1 MSTKSYISLTRF
13 DNSNYSVYFLK
24 GGHQIMNLPTI
35 IICVI
40 LVIIIYIGIRSTKK
54 RATSGC
60 CGSSE
65 TVKKVRVKDK
75 NKDHYPYKTVLK
87 VYDIHCQNC
96 VHTIENAFN
105 SQEGFY
111 AKVNTEDNTVT
122 ILSKQEHSTDELI
135 DIVTKAGYTSKAV

>member
-1 MSTKSYISLTRF
+1 
-13 DNSNYSVYFLK
+13 
-24 GGHQIMNLPTI
+24 MNLPTI

-40 LVIIIYIGIRSTKK
+40 LVIIICTGIRSTKK

-60 CGSSE
+60 CGSIE
-65 TVKKVRVKDK
+65 TIKKVKVKDK

-96 VHTIENAFN
+96 VRTIENAFN
-105 SQEGFY
+105 SLEGFY

-122 ILSKQEHSTDELI
+122 ILSKQQHSTNELI
-135 DIVTKAGYTSKAV
+135 NMLSNVGYTSKEL

>member
-1 MSTKSYISLTRF
+1 
-13 DNSNYSVYFLK
+13 
-24 GGHQIMNLPTI
+24 MNLPTI
-35 IICVI
+35 LICII
-40 LVIIIYIGIRSTKK
+40 LVIIICIGIRSTKK

-96 VHTIENAFN
+96 VRTIENAFN
-105 SQEGFY
+105 SQDGFY
-111 AKVNTEDNTVT
+111 AKVNTEDNTVI
-122 ILSKQEHSTDELI
+122 ILSKEQHPTDEFINTLSN
-135 DIVTKAGYTSKAV
+135 VGYTSKELWRKAGN

>member
-1 MSTKSYISLTRF
+1 
-13 DNSNYSVYFLK
+13 
-24 GGHQIMNLPTI
+24 MNLPTI

-40 LVIIIYIGIRSTKK
+40 LVIIICIGIRSTKK

-60 CGSSE
+60 CGGSE
-65 TVKKVRVKDK
+65 TIKKVKIKDK

-87 VYDIHCQNC
+87 VYDILCQNC
-96 VHTIENAFN
+96 VRTIENAFN

-122 ILSKQEHSTDELI
+122 ILSKQQHPTDELI
-135 DIVTKAGYTSKAV
+135 NMLSNVGYTSKEL

>member
-1 MSTKSYISLTRF
+1 
-13 DNSNYSVYFLK
+13 
-24 GGHQIMNLPTI
+24 MNLPTI

-40 LVIIIYIGIRSTKK
+40 LVIIICIGIRSTKK

-65 TVKKVRVKDK
+65 TVKKIRIKDK
-75 NKDHYPYKTVLK
+75 NKEHYPYKVVLK

-105 SQEGFY
+105 TQEGYY
-111 AKVNTEDNTVT
+111 AKVNTDSNTVT
-122 ILSKQEHSTDELI
+122 ILSKQNHTAGELI
-135 DIVTKAGYTSKAV
+135 QALSNVGYVSREL

>member
-1 MSTKSYISLTRF
+1 MLIF
-13 DNSNYSVYFLK
+13 DTTFFQRRIK
-24 GGHQIMNLPTI
+24 IMNLPTI

-96 VHTIENAFN
+96 VRTIENAFN
-105 SQEGFY
+105 SQDGFY

-122 ILSKQEHSTDELI
+122 ILSKEQHPTDEFINTLSN
-135 DIVTKAGYTSKAV
+135 VGYTSKEL

>member
-1 MSTKSYISLTRF
+1 
-13 DNSNYSVYFLK
+13 
-24 GGHQIMNLPTI
+24 MNLPTI
-35 IICVI
+35 IICGI
-40 LVIIIYIGIRSTKK
+40 LVIIIYIGIRSAKK

-65 TVKKVRVKDK
+65 TVKKVKVKDR
-75 NKDHYPYKTVLK
+75 NKEHYPYKIVLK

-96 VHTIENAFN
+96 VRTIENAFN

-122 ILSKQEHSTDELI
+122 ILSKQKHTTDELI

>member
-1 MSTKSYISLTRF
+1 
-13 DNSNYSVYFLK
+13 
-24 GGHQIMNLPTI
+24 MNLPTI
-35 IICVI
+35 IICGI

-54 RATSGC
+54 RATSGS

-65 TVKKVRVKDK
+65 TVKKVKVKDR
-75 NKDHYPYKTVLK
+75 NKEHYPYKIVLK

-96 VHTIENAFN
+96 VRTIENAFN

-122 ILSKQEHSTDELI
+122 ILSKQKHTTDELI

>member
-1 MSTKSYISLTRF
+1 
-13 DNSNYSVYFLK
+13 
-24 GGHQIMNLPTI
+24 MNLPTI

-40 LVIIIYIGIRSTKK
+40 LVIIICIGIRSTKK

-65 TVKKVRVKDK
+65 TVKIRIKDK
-75 NKDHYPYKTVLK
+75 NKEHYPYKVVLK

-96 VHTIENAFN
+96 VRTIENAFN

-122 ILSKQEHSTDELI
+122 ILSKQQHPTDELI
-135 DIVTKAGYTSKAV
+135 NTLSNVGYTSKEL

>member
-1 MSTKSYISLTRF
+1 
-13 DNSNYSVYFLK
+13 
-24 GGHQIMNLPTI
+24 MNLPTI
-35 IICVI
+35 LICVI
-40 LVIIIYIGIRSTKK
+40 LIIVIIIGIRSTKK

-60 CGSSE
+60 CGGSE

-105 SQEGFY
+105 SQDGFY

-122 ILSKQEHSTDELI
+122 ILSKQKHPTDKLI
-135 DIVTKAGYTSKAV
+135 DTLSNVGYTSKAL

>member
-1 MSTKSYISLTRF
+1 
-13 DNSNYSVYFLK
+13 
-24 GGHQIMNLPTI
+24 MNLPTI

-75 NKDHYPYKTVLK
+75 NKDHYPYKTILK

-105 SQEGFY
+105 SQDGFY
-111 AKVNTEDNTVT
+111 AKVNTEDNTVI
-122 ILSKQEHSTDELI
+122 ILSKEQHPTDEFINTLSN
-135 DIVTKAGYTSKAV
+135 VGYTSKELWRKAGN

>member
-1 MSTKSYISLTRF
+1 
-13 DNSNYSVYFLK
+13 
-24 GGHQIMNLPTI
+24 MNLPTI

-40 LVIIIYIGIRSTKK
+40 LVIIICIGIRSTKK

-65 TVKKVRVKDK
+65 TIKKVRVKDK
-75 NKDHYPYKTVLK
+75 NKEHYPYKIVLK
-87 VYDIHCQNC
+87 VYDIHCHIHCQNC

-111 AKVNTEDNTVT
+111 AKVNTENNTVT
-122 ILSKQEHSTDELI
+122 ILSKKQYSAKELI
-135 DIVTKAGYTSKAV
+135 NTLSKVGYTSKEL

>member
-1 MSTKSYISLTRF
+1 
-13 DNSNYSVYFLK
+13 
-24 GGHQIMNLPTI
+24 MNLPTI

-40 LVIIIYIGIRSTKK
+40 LVIIICIGIRSTK

-65 TVKKVRVKDK
+65 TVKKIRIKDK
-75 NKDHYPYKTVLK
+75 NKEHYPYKVVLK

-96 VHTIENAFN
+96 VRTIENAFN

-122 ILSKQEHSTDELI
+122 ILSKQQHPTDELI
-135 DIVTKAGYTSKAV
+135 NTLSNVGYTSKEL

>member
-1 MSTKSYISLTRF
+1 
-13 DNSNYSVYFLK
+13 
-24 GGHQIMNLPTI
+24 MNLPTI

-40 LVIIIYIGIRSTKK
+40 LVIIICFGILSTKK
-54 RATSGC
+54 RDTSGC
-60 CGSSE
+60 FGSSE
-65 TVKKVRVKDK
+65 TIKKVRVKDK

-96 VHTIENAFN
+96 VRTIENAFN

-122 ILSKQEHSTDELI
+122 ILSKQQHPTDELI
-135 DIVTKAGYTSKAV
+135 NMLSNVGYTSKEL